1 MRSTEN
7 SRGCREAGD
16 YSIDAG
22 VHKLSLDNAQKQVRQ
37 GLKRFAHKGFR
48 LWTFRNDIGLL
59 KLDSPVDIA
68 GSEGY
73 IGTVC
78 LPPKGFKIKDDIVI
92 AGWGTTR
99 EGGYTSDVL
108 QAVSVPTVGDG
119 TCYYRYFSFWSLFF
133 GGNIH
138 YDSMFCAGER
148 RGGKDSCQGDS
159 GGPAVQ
165 YVDGQAVLVGIV
177 SWGEGCARAGK
188 PGVYT
193 EVAYFLD
200 WIREQM
206 ASSPDEEE
214 KKPSTSAPTRT
225 SENAGTRTSENAQT
239 RTSENAETRITSEN
253 AETSDITPSEIAIVL
268 HENSTDYMW
277 SETEF
282 ISPDGGDSGGPLQC
296 TFDNRVWF
304 LAGVISRGDCYR
316 THELPLL
323 LTSASAIEQWIH
335 DVTGGLHET
344 GDFHES
350 IPPWGAGPDVY
361 SQIKA
366 P

>member
-1 MRSTEN
+1 MTKKAALGAKTVRDAWKARVLSL
-7 SRGCREAGD
+7 RREAGD

-37 GLKRFAHKGFR
+37 GHKRFAHKGFR

-78 LPPKGFKIKDDIVI
+78 LPPKGFKIKGDIVI

-119 TCYYRYFSFWSLFF
+119 TCYYRYFSFWSLFI

-165 YVDGQAVLVGIV
+165 YVDGQAMLVGIV

-193 EVAYFLD
+193 EVSYFID

-206 ASSPDEEE
+206 ASSPDEED

-225 SENAGTRTSENAQT
+225 SENTGTRTSENAPT
-239 RTSENAETRITSEN
+239 RTSENAETRSSDAGP
-253 AETSDITPSEIAIVL
+253 AEPR
-268 HENSTDYMW
+268 STD
-277 SETEF
+277 
-282 ISPDGGDSGGPLQC
+282 P
-296 TFDNRVWF
+296 
-304 LAGVISRGDCYR
+304 
-316 THELPLL
+316 
-323 LTSASAIEQWIH
+323 
-335 DVTGGLHET
+335 
-344 GDFHES
+344 
-350 IPPWGAGPDVY
+350 
-361 SQIKA
+361 
-366 P
+366 